1 MLGYYCFWFIIFN
14 KEIYPFYSKILM
26 VFYYLLTTSTVNA
39 IKHKLIHNSLS
50 ILFNYILIL
59 NKNLKFI
66 NSYWLNM
73 EIQGTN
79 KKIGDFLI
87 GKTIG

>member
-1 MLGYYCFWFIIFN
+1 MIILFN
-14 KEIYPFYSKILM
+14 AVLW
-26 VFYYLLTTSTVNA
+26 V
-39 IKHKLIHNSLS
+39 
-50 ILFNYILIL
+50 LFNYILIL

-87 GKTIG
+87 GKTIGEGTFGKVK